1 VLTAALSKK
10 KQIKKFTLSRSAGGR
25 GRLAGLVL

>member
-10 KQIKKFTLSRSAGGR
+10 KQIKKFTLSRSAGAAAGW
-25 GRLAGLVL
+25 LA